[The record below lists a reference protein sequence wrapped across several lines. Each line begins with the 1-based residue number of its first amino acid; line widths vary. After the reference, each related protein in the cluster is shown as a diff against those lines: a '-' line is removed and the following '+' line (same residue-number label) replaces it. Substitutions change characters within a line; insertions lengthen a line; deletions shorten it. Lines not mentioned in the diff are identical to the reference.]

1 MNKFF
6 GIVSL
11 FLIFSMIPVYAD
23 AAGRS
28 KSKVINDEWEEG
40 WETTF
45 FEKEAVKKQVLK
57 KERPNVVPRTKI
69 KVEPKPPKSLY
80 TVEQPAPEPE
90 PKSEEEE
97 YYDSLIAAK
106 EQQNKKQPQEIVQA
120 SSPYM
125 SLHNDNASYIG
136 LKMFNGNITG
146 YADGN
151 AYGMELAFGLKKRAL
166 RTEADFLYNF
176 PTENF
181 NAHNNK
187 FSAFALMFNIFADLN
202 ITGTPELTPY
212 IGFGAG
218 VSDVSLKEEYSH
230 WHGNGVAFAWQAAA
244 GIAYSFSPSFA
255 IDFGYRFLNYGA
267 PRIKNYDYAF
277 ESKQFMMGAKFF
289 F

>member
-1 MNKFF
+1 MNKIFS
-6 GIVSL
+6 IVSL
-11 FLIFSMIPVYAD
+11 FLIFAMLPVYAD

-28 KSKVINDEWEEG
+28 KSKVINDEWEED

-45 FEKEAVKKQVLK
+45 FEKEAVKKQILK

-106 EQQNKKQPQEIVQA
+106 EQQNRQQENAAPVFSQY
-120 SSPYM
+120 SS
-125 SLHNDNASYIG
+125 LQNDNASYIA
-136 LKMFNGNITG
+136 LKMFNGNLTG
-146 YADGN
+146 SESGN
-151 AYGMELAFGLKKRAL
+151 AYGMELAFGIKRKAL

-176 PTENF
+176 PTEEF
-181 NAHNNK
+181 NAHNYK
-187 FSAFALMFNIFADLN
+187 FSSFALMFNIFADLN

-212 IGFGAG
+212 MGFGAG
-218 VSDVSLKEEYSH
+218 VSDVSLKEKYSH
-230 WHGNGVAFAWQAAA
+230 WHGSGVAFAWQAAA
-244 GIAYSFSPSFA
+244 GMAYSFNSNFA
-255 IDFGYRFLNYGA
+255 IDFGYRLLNYGS
-267 PRIKNYDYAF
+267 PRIKKVDYTF